1 VQAVTIGTWQE
12 RLRSLPERVVD
23 AGAAAAV
30 AVAMTLTISVATE
43 EDASRSPDV
52 LAYLL
57 GLSMA
62 GFLFL
67 RRRWPMGVLIASTG
81 VLMIYYSVD
90 YPAFSPAVPL
100 AAAAYFAAS
109 AGQLLPA
116 ATLLSGIVLV
126 SASWQTVGEDTSLGT
141 VVGQGLLT
149 DAALMAAVLLLGE
162 AVRNRRAWAE
172 EVRAR
177 LRRADEERER
187 EAARRV
193 AEERLRIARELH
205 DVMAHTIAALN
216 VQAGVA
222 ADVIDD
228 APEEARASMRTIRE
242 QSREAMTE
250 LKAAV
255 GVLRGSDPD
264 APRAPA
270 PGLAGVD
277 GLVRTASGAGLK
289 VDLAV
294 SGAAR
299 PLPGAVDLTAYRI
312 VQESLTNVVRHAGAS
327 AATVAI
333 RYEPDA
339 VVVEVDD
346 DGRGPNGAA
355 PGGFGL
361 MGMRERAAAVG
372 GTFHAGPGPGGGFRV
387 SARLPIAEGP
397 A

>member
-1 VQAVTIGTWQE
+1 VTIGAWQQ

-23 AGAAAAV
+23 AGVVVGV
-30 AVAMTLTISVATE
+30 ALVMTLTISVATE
-43 EDASRSPDV
+43 DDASRSPDV

-57 GLSMA
+57 GASVV
-62 GFLFL
+62 GFLLL

-81 VLMIYYSVD
+81 VLMIYYSLD

-100 AAAAYFAAS
+100 AAAAYFAAA
-109 AGQLLPA
+109 AGHLLPA
-116 ATLLSGIVLV
+116 ATLLGGMVLV
-126 SASWQTVGEDTSLGT
+126 SASWQTVGEDTSLWT
-141 VVGQGLLT
+141 VVSRGLLT

-177 LRRADEERER
+177 LRRADEDRER

-228 APEEARASMRTIRE
+228 SPDEARASMRTIRE
-242 QSREAMTE
+242 QSREAMAE
-250 LKAAV
+250 LKATV
-255 GVLRGSDPD
+255 GVLRGGEPD

-270 PGLAGVD
+270 PGLAGVE

-289 VDLAV
+289 VDMAV
-294 SGAAR
+294 TGVAR

-333 RYEPDA
+333 RYDPDA
-339 VVVEVDD
+339 VVVQVDD
-346 DGRGPNGAA
+346 DGRGPNGAG
-355 PGGFGL
+355 PGGYGL

-372 GTFHAGPGPGGGFRV
+372 GTFQAGPAPGGGFRV
-387 SARLPIAEGP
+387 SARLPTAEGP